1 MAEQLVSELDSLVGK
16 LGIRSKQKP
25 GGSDFVGYRH
35 LTTLALKIDLLAC
48 RCRSVM
54 RLARLRLARSTTAVR
69 SHVWRTEPVLEN
81 KKYGVTTDWL
91 ISEIPGAGWSCAN
104 ARWHFAMSVAGG

>member
-1 MAEQLVSELDSLVGK
+1 MAEQLVSELDSLAGK

-35 LTTLALKIDLLAC
+35 LQVTTLALKIDLLAC

-54 RLARLRLARSTTAVR
+54 RLARIRLARSTTAVQ
-69 SHVWRTEPVLEN
+69 SHVWRTEPVWRIKSTEELQI
-81 KKYGVTTDWL
+81 G
-91 ISEIPGAGWSCAN
+91 
-104 ARWHFAMSVAGG
+104 